1 MVVTGVLIL
10 PAYFFDNRRLG
21 GEHHPSYRC
30 RIEHRRACDLDRID
44 DADKLSAP
52 GIRRAYLTTAGTPKT
67 VVTAM
72 TAIAHSARPSS
83 LAPRGV
89 CPRW

>member
-1 MVVTGVLIL
+1 VVVLV
-10 PAYFFDNRRLG
+10 RLG
-21 GEHHPSYRC
+21 GLVHDRRLDGEHRPSYRC
-30 RIEHRRACDLDRID
+30 RIEHRRAGDLDRID

-72 TAIAHSARPSS
+72 TAIEHSARPSS